1 MQCHACIRYMSDG
14 VESTL
19 LSSKSISHEES
30 WNHDSTDGNGHAED
44 PTKTST
50 GKKIALYHR

>member
-1 MQCHACIRYMSDG
+1 MSDG